1 MIPYK
6 ITNFYSRYWIKWM
19 AFHFPD
25 GHVTPFFSFFRKAAA
40 TQLDNQLFTM
50 EFNGQLSQAGE
61 SWKRRGKIVVNHPE
75 SSW

>member
-25 GHVTPFFSFFRKAAA
+25 GHVTPFFF
-40 TQLDNQLFTM
+40 LFSQGSGHPT
-50 EFNGQLSQAGE
+50 GQPALHHGIQRPALTG
-61 SWKRRGKIVVNHPE
+61 W
-75 SSW
+75 